1 MANTDRI
8 AVIGTGAIGTAITR
22 RLLTT
27 GHDVTVWNRTPGRA
41 TALTGAGAHLARSA
55 GDAVT
60 TAGLT
65 LLTLTD
71 YTAVQQILGTL
82 DPGLDG
88 HTIAAL
94 CTGTPDDARAAAQQA
109 TRLGATYL
117 DAGVQAGPGAFTT
130 GTATVLYSGD
140 RTAYDQH
147 ATTLAELGPPRFVGD
162 TPHAAAVW
170 DLTLFG
176 LWYDAH
182 LGLLRALDIA
192 RTAGID
198 LDDFAT
204 TATTQLGH
212 VVDAVPTTVDELRH
226 GHYPPG
232 PATLPEHLTVLRQL
246 LTQRTGTPL
255 GDGGLTTITTR
266 IQQLLTQDRRH
277 QGLTATIDQTPPA
290 GTPAPAPT
298 PRSPHPSHH

>member
-1 MANTDRI
+1 MAHNDRI
-8 AVIGTGAIGTAITR
+8 AVIGTGAIGTAITH

-27 GHDVTVWNRTPGRA
+27 GHHVTVWNRTPDRT
-41 TALTGAGAHLARSA
+41 TALTAAGAHRATTISQ
-55 GDAVT
+55 AVT
-60 TAGLT
+60 TTGLT

-71 YTAVQQILGTL
+71 HTAVRQCLDTL
-82 DPGLDG
+82 EPGLTG

-94 CTGTPDDARAAAQQA
+94 CTGTPDDARTTAAQA

-117 DAGVQAGPGAFTT
+117 SAGVQAGPDAFTT

-140 RTAYDQH
+140 RAAYDHH
-147 ATTLAELGPPRFVGD
+147 AGTLAQLGPPRFVGD

-212 VVDAVPTTVDELRH
+212 VVDAVPTTVGELHH

-255 GDGGLTTITTR
+255 GDGGLTAVTTR
-266 IQQLLTQDRRH
+266 IQTLIAQSRH
-277 QGLTATIDQTPPA
+277 QQGLTATIDRNPPA
-290 GTPAPAPT
+290 DTPEPAPT
-298 PRSPHPSHH
+298 PRSPHPPHH